1 MSTVHNSLAEPSPQQ
16 PAAPRPH
23 GPEPVGPGPSK
34 SRRSTLWIVFGAAAL
49 GIAAWQWSGS
59 TFDGGGGAVSD
70 GVRTI
75 AASRGDLQRTLR
87 VGGTIAARH
96 YAAIRAPR
104 IRRGRRTGGGSGS
117 GLTLVAMAEPGS
129 FVEAGTVVADF
140 DSQIQE
146 ETIERQR
153 AGVVQA
159 EASIDRRTA
168 DLMIEMEALKQ
179 QLVAAQGDFRKA
191 ELDLGTVA
199 VRSEIEAQILQAQ
212 MEESHVT
219 AAELEAELELLSQA
233 HAAALRQSVLER
245 DMEQIDLQR
254 AELNAE
260 RMRVRTPIAGIVVLQ
275 TIFRSGSFSQSAK
288 GDQVNSGAFFM
299 QIVDPSDMVLQTRV
313 NQTDVQLLKVGQ
325 SAEIRLDAYPDRAWR
340 GRVESVAAM
349 AGGGSSGGRWRS
361 GTGKHVRNVT
371 MSINILDSDPIIIPD
386 LSASADVLLATHEDV
401 ITAPREALRKTGE
414 DWYVWL
420 TGREG
425 EQPERQ
431 RVDVSAW
438 TDTHVA
444 VSSGLKEGDTL
455 AVGPVEQGLE

>member
-1 MSTVHNSLAEPSPQQ
+1 
-16 PAAPRPH
+16 
-23 GPEPVGPGPSK
+23 
-34 SRRSTLWIVFGAAAL
+34 
-49 GIAAWQWSGS
+49 
-59 TFDGGGGAVSD
+59 
-70 GVRTI
+70 
-75 AASRGDLQRTLR
+75 
-87 VGGTIAARH
+87 
-96 YAAIRAPR
+96 
-104 IRRGRRTGGGSGS
+104 
-117 GLTLVAMAEPGS
+117 
-129 FVEAGTVVADF
+129 
-140 DSQIQE
+140 
-146 ETIERQR
+146 
-153 AGVVQA
+153 
-159 EASIDRRTA
+159 
-168 DLMIEMEALKQ
+168 MIEMEALKQ

-212 MEESHVT
+212 MEESQVT

-260 RMRVRTPIAGIVVLQ
+260 RLRVRTPIAGIVVLQ

-313 NQTDVQLLKVGQ
+313 NQTDVQLLRVGQ
-325 SAEIRLDAYPDRAWR
+325 SAEIRLDAYPNRTWR

-349 AGGGSSGGRWRS
+349 AGGGSRGGRSRS
-361 GTGKHVRNVT
+361 GTGNYVRNVT
-371 MSINILDSDPIIIPD
+371 VSINILDSDPLIIPD

-401 ITAPREALRKTGE
+401 VTAPREALRKTGE

-425 EQPERQ
+425 EQPQRQ
-431 RVDVSAW
+431 RVEVSAW

-455 AVGPVEQGLE
+455 AVGPVEQELE